1 MGDLWVGHLAG
12 YTARG
17 NTLKAPDV
25 LGAKEAYDRIW
36 DVPAEVF
43 LPCAASRLV
52 TREQVDRLV
61 RGGLEVI
68 ASGAN
73 VPFADP
79 EIFYGPIAEHADNH
93 VSVIPDF
100 IANCGMAR
108 VFAYCMQEGAL
119 LTDQS
124 IFQDVSDR
132 IAQALQRTWERN
144 PGRTDLTRT
153 AFEIALEQLN

>member
-1 MGDLWVGHLAG
+1 VKELFLHKA
-12 YTARG
+12 G
-17 NTLKAPDV
+17 NTLNAEGLV
-25 LGAKEAYDRIW
+25 SFAEANERVW
-36 DVPAEVF
+36 DVGADVF

-52 TREQVDRLV
+52 TKDQVDRMANA
-61 RGGLEVI
+61 GLEVI

-79 EIFYGPIAEHADNH
+79 EIFYGPIAEYADGR

-108 VFAYCMQEGAL
+108 VFAYCMQDGAAL
-119 LTDQS
+119 SDQA
-124 IFQDVSDR
+124 IFGDVSQTIGR
-132 IAQALQRTWERN
+132 ALERVSAKHGG
-144 PGRTDLTRT
+144 PTHLTRT

>member
-1 MGDLWVGHLAG
+1 M
-12 YTARG
+12 Y
-17 NTLKAPDV
+17 
-25 LGAKEAYDRIW
+25 ERIW
-36 DVPAEVF
+36 DVPVRG
-43 LPCAASRLV
+43 LPALCCEPRLV

-61 RGGLEVI
+61 ARRAWTVI

-132 IAQALQRTWERN
+132 IAQ
-144 PGRTDLTRT
+144 GVTDAPWPNGILAAPISAPYRLRDRSTS
-153 AFEIALEQLN
+153 NCN